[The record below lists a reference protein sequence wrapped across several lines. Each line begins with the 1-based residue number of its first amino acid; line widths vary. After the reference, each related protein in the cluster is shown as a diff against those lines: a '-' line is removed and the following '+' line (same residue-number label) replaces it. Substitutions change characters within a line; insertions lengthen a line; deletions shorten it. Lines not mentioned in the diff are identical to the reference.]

1 MAIIIIAPKSSIT
14 ANAVKNTFNEVG
26 TLLPNNDKIPNA
38 KAMSVAIG
46 IPAPD
51 WVAVPELNNKKIL
64 AGTNI
69 PPNAPKMGNKASL
82 IFESSP

>member
-14 ANAVKNTFNEVG
+14 ANAVKNTFREVG
-26 TLLPNNDKIPNA
+26 TLLPNNDNIPKA

-51 WVAVPELNNKKIL
+51 CVAVP
-64 AGTNI
+64 
-69 PPNAPKMGNKASL
+69 
-82 IFESSP
+82 